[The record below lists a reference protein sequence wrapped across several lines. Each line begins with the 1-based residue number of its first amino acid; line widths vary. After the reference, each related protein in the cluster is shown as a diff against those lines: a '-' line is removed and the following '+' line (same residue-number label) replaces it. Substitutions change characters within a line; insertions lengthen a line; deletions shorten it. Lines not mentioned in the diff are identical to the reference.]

1 MICTVRTYLS
11 IQMGCCIVDGLKIR
25 RINTKFI
32 LSLSIFGKYLDRG
45 NFPKKNLIEAT
56 KNIIWVAFFYGGRE
70 KT

>member
-1 MICTVRTYLS
+1 
-11 IQMGCCIVDGLKIR
+11 MGCCIVDDLKIR

-45 NFPKKNLIEAT
+45 NFPRKNLIEAT
-56 KNIIWVAFFYGGRE
+56 KNIIWVAFFCGGRE